1 MSNNINYSIQTA
13 DSGAVVMRSNIKS
26 FNLDHVTDK
35 DIVSFYRNFS
45 SFAMFDTGLMPNSA
59 TGVLAIRSAGNH
71 TQITFQHQPQINYI
85 NWGAS
90 EGDRDAKTYL
100 VAQPYR
106 IWIGDLVDGDM
117 FGARMFYS
125 PYPITSPDQQLYHL
139 NLPNTNCKGYR
150 GNGVGWQC
158 LYHKESWQ
166 QLPFNE
172 KIIRFAERCSGVET
186 YNDANMSETD
196 GPRFYQENS
205 FPSYVWDPTAWQE
218 KTSTDGLDWVLDPS
232 QWMPIFVKDQDHQDR
247 HYYDTADGSNA
258 VPLTIQMAMLGD
270 YQGYYTDNIRPKP
283 INSLTRSDL
292 KLQAKSVVNW
302 IARGHNSSS
311 EADVAYNPMEE
322 ASSLRV
328 KITSAPVMGGHDVD
342 DEDEEFA
349 NHTTITCPI
358 SGEPCSCDQSE
369 TSHDKSGNVYCEPCF
384 SENAVYCEN
393 NDEYLHPESEFLY
406 YDDKKGIHIDTSC
419 VDSATCTNCGTYHWV
434 SSNDKISVLPIYT
447 SEQGQEICVDCI
459 KDYVTDLSIP
469 HALCSACHDSIIIT
483 NIDWQDNFNSPLEEI
498 IIQFNGFDLDA
509 DNPSFQ
515 LPTIETSQKYF
526 CKSCAGTHTL
536 CPTGHYV
543 HLYKEGMIQLPKS
556 YQVDVFDKQSSS
568 FISTHVTH
576 LCQSC
581 CDSAFTS
588 GDVSIED
595 LMSLSDPF
603 NDTPELLTKNRYVQ
617 SVLSGLIY
625 HTPYAS
631 IGNIP
636 IQQSNEEP
644 F

>member
-1 MSNNINYSIQTA
+1 
-13 DSGAVVMRSNIKS
+13 
-26 FNLDHVTDK
+26 
-35 DIVSFYRNFS
+35 
-45 SFAMFDTGLMPNSA
+45 
-59 TGVLAIRSAGNH
+59 
-71 TQITFQHQPQINYI
+71 
-85 NWGAS
+85 
-90 EGDRDAKTYL
+90 
-100 VAQPYR
+100 
-106 IWIGDLVDGDM
+106 
-117 FGARMFYS
+117 
-125 PYPITSPDQQLYHL
+125 
-139 NLPNTNCKGYR
+139 
-150 GNGVGWQC
+150 
-158 LYHKESWQ
+158 
-166 QLPFNE
+166 
-172 KIIRFAERCSGVET
+172 
-186 YNDANMSETD
+186 
-196 GPRFYQENS
+196 
-205 FPSYVWDPTAWQE
+205 
-218 KTSTDGLDWVLDPS
+218 
-232 QWMPIFVKDQDHQDR
+232 MPIFVKDQDHQDR
-247 HYYDTADGSNA
+247 HYYDTADGPNA

-322 ASSLRV
+322 ASSLRI
-328 KITSAPVMGGHDVD
+328 KITSAPVIGGHDVD

-358 SGEPCSCDQSE
+358 SGEPCSCDE
-369 TSHDKSGNVYCEPCF
+369 NEMSHDKSGNAYCEPCF

-498 IIQFNGFDLDA
+498 IIQFNGFDLDF

-526 CKSCAGTHTL
+526 CKSCAGAHTL

-625 HTPYAS
+625 HTPHAS